1 MSHQGIDTVIP
12 RNDPRNPQT
21 RKRHDSRKFCSR
33 GESRKVHPD
42 AKLPSYKT
50 AGAIGADL
58 FLFDP
63 EGKITEVGH
72 QVVRLPTGIA
82 LTPPAGFYAHVAP
95 RSGLGNEGL
104 HLVAEIVDPDY
115 TGEVMVA
122 AIVAPGHPPIKIKSG
137 DRIAQLVFLRSNQV
151 AFAEVADLDE
161 TDRGAGGFGSTGR
174 SA

>member
-1 MSHQGIDTVIP
+1 MILETHKPESVMTHA
-12 RNDPRNPQT
+12 NFAPQAKV
-21 RKRHDSRKFCSR
+21 RKL
-33 GESRKVHPD
+33 HPD
-42 AKLPSYKT
+42 AKLPAYKT
-50 AGAIGADL
+50 EGAIGADIY
-58 FLFDP
+58 LFDP
-63 EGKITEVGH
+63 EGSISEIGH

-82 LTPPAGFYAHVAP
+82 LTPPQGFYAHVAP

-115 TGEVMVA
+115 TGEVMVG

-151 AFAEVADLDE
+151 VFAEVASLDE
-161 TDRGAGGFGSTGR
+161 TGRGAGGFGSTGR